1 MSESNAATN
10 AGLVVSSA
18 QDKLMTVA
26 EVAEMLR
33 VAPIFVYRH
42 AAELGAF
49 KVGSHLRFSL
59 RRIEHWL
66 SDQRLT
72 PSSDPECQS
81 PVENELVERLK
92 ARSKRRQSKWEA

>member
-1 MSESNAATN
+1 
-10 AGLVVSSA
+10 
-18 QDKLMTVA
+18 MTVA

-59 RRIEHWL
+59 GRIENWL
-66 SDQRLT
+66 SDQRLET
-72 PSSDPECQS
+72 SPDPDCQS
-81 PVENELVERLK
+81 PVENELLERVK
-92 ARSKRRQSKWEA
+92 ARSRRRHS